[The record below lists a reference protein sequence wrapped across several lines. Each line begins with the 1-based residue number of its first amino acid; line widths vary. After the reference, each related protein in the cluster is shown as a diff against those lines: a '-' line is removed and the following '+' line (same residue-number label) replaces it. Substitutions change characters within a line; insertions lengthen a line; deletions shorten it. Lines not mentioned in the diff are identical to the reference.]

1 MVPIN
6 FRSSIIIKIYL
17 DIFIFIKNLILISIF
32 NFLIILNYLAN
43 YLFIYCFLLL
53 LKINI

>member
-32 NFLIILNYLAN
+32 NFLIILNY
-43 YLFIYCFLLL
+43 
-53 LKINI
+53 